1 MLLRSHP
8 VPNKLGKLLGSSL
21 YGLERTPGQLIFK
34 MVASNSFKTMNSA
47 RFCMDIRSSNGI
59 LESVLSAVTLREL
72 DRHSRARNVQKQR
85 ILLRMKH
92 TNIGTL
98 YETERR

>member
-1 MLLRSHP
+1 MH
-8 VPNKLGKLLGSSL
+8 PNKLGKFLGSSL

-47 RFCMDIRSSNGI
+47 RFCMGIRSSNGI
-59 LESVLSAVTLREL
+59 LESVMSAVTLRQL
-72 DRHSRARNVQKQR
+72 DRQTRARNVQKQR

-92 TNIGTL
+92 TNIGT
-98 YETERR
+98 YKTER